1 MDRSNVITVRTFPN
15 EVEAD
20 IARQHLESAG
30 ITAFVRKDDYGGFQP
45 ALQMV
50 RGVLLQVMEK
60 DVEEAEEV
68 LASLEI

>member
-1 MDRSNVITVRTFPN
+1 MDRSQLVTLRTFPN
-15 EVEAD
+15 EIEAD

-45 ALQMV
+45 ALQLV
-50 RGVLLQVMEK
+50 RGVLLQVLEK
-60 DVEEAEEV
+60 DAVEAEEV